1 MTYKADIAEEVARI
15 SGYDSIKPTIPSINL
30 WAVTQSN
37 TYKIKNSV
45 RDFLTSI
52 WYFDL
57 YTYSFVNKEL
67 VEKCWLSTENLVEMK
82 NALSEELTHLRGSLI
97 PNLLMTVENNNR
109 DFKDLKIFWKDIFC
123 LELKL

>member
-1 MTYKADIAEEVARI
+1 MTYKADIAEEIARI

-57 YTYSFVNKEL
+57 YTYSFVNKVF
-67 VEKCWLSTENLVEMK
+67 VEKFWLSSENIVE
-82 NALSEELTHLRGSLI
+82 L
-97 PNLLMTVENNNR
+97 
-109 DFKDLKIFWKDIFC
+109 
-123 LELKL
+123 